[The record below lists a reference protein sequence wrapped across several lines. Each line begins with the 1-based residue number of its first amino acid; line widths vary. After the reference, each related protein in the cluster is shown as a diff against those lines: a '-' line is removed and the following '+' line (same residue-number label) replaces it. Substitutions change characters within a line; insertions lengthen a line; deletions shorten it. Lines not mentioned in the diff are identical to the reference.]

1 MNELQQT
8 TARAI
13 VNVFETGRI
22 LGNYAAVAVLK
33 GDSGHLSYG
42 RSQAALGSGTLFQL
56 LDSYCQKQS
65 AKYAAQ
71 LQPYLTRFKNKDV
84 SLDADAALK
93 TLLKLAA
100 TEDPVMRLTQDQFFD
115 GRYLAPACS
124 DAAALGISEPLAAAI
139 IYDSRI
145 QGGWALL
152 KQRIGPV
159 TSRGSRDWAQR
170 YIALRKAWLNSLAPP
185 LPSTVYRMD
194 AFDSLVKLEKWNL
207 DLPVT
212 VHNIA
217 ITVEAMAGDAAGP
230 GQSRTLRL
238 LTPYLRGSDVSALQ
252 QALQQ
257 KGLPVT
263 PDGTYGAF
271 TAKLVEQWQR
281 THAIAEDGAG
291 ALTRRSLGLP
301 A

>member
-1 MNELQQT
+1 MNELQQN

-22 LGNYAAVAVLK
+22 PGNYAAVGVLK

-42 RSQAALGSGTLFQL
+42 RSQAALGSGVLFQL
-56 LDSYCQKQS
+56 LDGYCQKQS

-71 LQPYLTRFKNKDV
+71 LQPYLPRFRNKDFT
-84 SLDADAALK
+84 LDADAALK
-93 TLLKLAA
+93 ALLKLAA
-100 TEDPVMRLTQDQFFD
+100 TDDPVMRLTQDQFFD
-115 GRYLAPACS
+115 SRYLAPACS
-124 DAAALGISEPLAAAI
+124 DAAALGLVEPLGAAV

-145 QGGWALL
+145 QGGWPLL

-159 TSRGSRDWAQR
+159 TSRGSKDWVQR

-194 AFDSLVKLEKWNL
+194 SFDSLVTLEKWNL

-212 VHNIA
+212 VHGIA
-217 ITVEAMAGDAAGP
+217 ITAEALAGDVPDQGL
-230 GQSRTLRL
+230 SRTLRL
-238 LTPYLRGSDVSALQ
+238 ATPYLRGGDVMALQ
-252 QALQQ
+252 TALAHNSQ
-257 KGLPVT
+257 PIT
-263 PDGTYGAF
+263 PDGIYGAF
-271 TAKLVEQWQR
+271 TSTLVAQWQR
-281 THAIAEDGAG
+281 AHAIAEDGAG
-291 ALTRRSLGLP
+291 TLTRRSLGRP

>member
-22 LGNYAAVAVLK
+22 LGNYAAVGVLK

-42 RSQAALGSGTLFQL
+42 RSQAALGSGALFQL
-56 LDSYCQKQS
+56 LDGYCQKQS
-65 AKYAAQ
+65 AKYAVQ
-71 LQPYLTRFKNKDV
+71 LQPYLPRLKSKDV
-84 SLDADAALK
+84 TLDTDDALK
-93 TLLKLAA
+93 ALLKLSASD
-100 TEDPVMRLTQDQFFD
+100 DPVMRLTQDQFFD

-124 DAAALGISEPLAAAI
+124 DAAALRVVEPLGAVV

-145 QGGWALL
+145 QGGWPLL

-159 TSRGSRDWAQR
+159 TSRGSKDWAQR
-170 YIALRKAWLNSLAPP
+170 YIAMRKAWLSSLAPP

-194 AFDSLVKLEKWNL
+194 AFDSLMKLEKWNL

-212 VHNIA
+212 VHGVA
-217 ITVEAMAGDAAGP
+217 ITAEALAGDVPAQGP
-230 GQSRTLRL
+230 SRTLRL
-238 LTPYLRGSDVSALQ
+238 ATPYLRGSDVTALQ
-252 QALQQ
+252 QALEHN
-257 KGLPVT
+257 GCPVT
-263 PDGTYGAF
+263 PDGIYGAF

-281 THAIAEDGAG
+281 AHAIAEDGAG
-291 ALTRRSLGLP
+291 SLTRRSLGLP
-301 A
+301 V

>member
-1 MNELQQT
+1 MNELQQN

-22 LGNYAAVAVLK
+22 LGDYAAVAVLK

-42 RSQAALGSGTLFQL
+42 RSQAALGSGVLFQL
-56 LDSYCQKQS
+56 LDGYCQKQN
-65 AKYAAQ
+65 AKYAVQ
-71 LQPYLTRFKNKDV
+71 LQPYLPRFKNKDF
-84 SLDADAALK
+84 SLDADDTLK
-93 TLLKLAA
+93 ALLKLSA
-100 TEDPVMRLTQDQFFD
+100 TDDPVMRLTQDQFFD
-115 GRYLAPACS
+115 SRYLAPACS
-124 DAAALGISEPLAAAI
+124 DAAALGIVEPLGAAV

-145 QGGWALL
+145 QGGWPLL

-159 TSRGSRDWAQR
+159 TSRGSKDWAQR
-170 YIALRKAWLNSLAPP
+170 YIALRKAWLSSLAAP

-217 ITVEAMAGDAAGP
+217 ITAEGLAGDISAQ
-230 GQSRTLRL
+230 GQSRTLRFA
-238 LTPYLRGSDVSALQ
+238 TPYLRGSDVTALQ
-252 QALQQ
+252 QSLQQ
-257 KGLPVT
+257 KGLPIT
-263 PDGTYGAF
+263 PDGVYGAF
-271 TAKLVEQWQR
+271 TSKLVEQWQR
-281 THAIAEDGAG
+281 THAITEDGAG
-291 ALTRRSLGLP
+291 TLTRRSLGLP

>member
-22 LGNYAAVAVLK
+22 LGNYSAVAVLK

-42 RSQAALGSGTLFQL
+42 RSQAALGSGILFQL
-56 LDSYCQKQS
+56 LDGYCQKQS

-71 LQPYLTRFKNKDV
+71 LQPYLPRFKNMDFT
-84 SLDADAALK
+84 LDGDNALK

-100 TEDPVMRLTQDQFFD
+100 SDDPVMRLTQDQFFD
-115 GRYLAPACS
+115 SRYLAPACG
-124 DAAALGISEPLAAAI
+124 DAAALGVVEPLGAAV

-145 QGGWALL
+145 QGGWSLL
-152 KQRIGPV
+152 KKRIGPV
-159 TSRGSRDWAQR
+159 TSRGSKDWAQR
-170 YIALRKAWLNSLAPP
+170 YIALRKEWLNSLAPP

-194 AFDSLVKLEKWNL
+194 AFDSLMKLGNWSL

-212 VHNIA
+212 VHNVA
-217 ITVEAMAGDAAGP
+217 ITAEALAGDLP
-230 GQSRTLRL
+230 DQGQSRTLRL
-238 LTPYLRGSDVSALQ
+238 ATPYLRGSDVTAVQ

-257 KGLPVT
+257 KGLPIT
-263 PDGTYGAF
+263 PDGVYGAF
-271 TAKLVEQWQR
+271 TSKLVEQWQR
-281 THAIAEDGAG
+281 THAISEDGAG
-291 ALTRRSLGLP
+291 TLTRRSLGLP
-301 A
+301 T

>member
-1 MNELQQT
+1 MNELQQN

-22 LGNYAAVAVLK
+22 PGNYAALTVLK

-56 LDSYCQKQS
+56 LDDYCQKQS
-65 AKYAAQ
+65 AKYAGQ
-71 LQPYLTRFKNKDV
+71 LQPYLPRFKNKDFT
-84 SLDADAALK
+84 LDADDALK
-93 TLLKLAA
+93 ALLKLAA
-100 TEDPVMRLTQDQFFD
+100 TSDPLMRLTQDQFFD
-115 GRYLAPACS
+115 SRYLAPACS
-124 DAAALGISEPLAAAI
+124 DAASLGVVEPLGATV

-145 QGGWALL
+145 QGGWPLL

-159 TSRGSRDWAQR
+159 TSRGSKDWVQR
-170 YIALRKAWLNSLAPP
+170 YIALRKAWLNSLASP

-194 AFDSLVKLEKWNL
+194 SFDSLVKLEKWNL

-212 VHNIA
+212 VHSIA
-217 ITVEAMAGDAAGP
+217 ITPEALAGDVP
-230 GQSRTLRL
+230 DQGQLRTLRL
-238 LTPYLRGSDVSALQ
+238 ASPYLRGSDVMAVQ

-257 KGLPVT
+257 KGFPIT
-263 PDGTYGAF
+263 PDAVYGAF
-271 TAKLVEQWQR
+271 TSKLVEQWQR
-281 THAIAEDGAG
+281 THAISEDGAG